1 MLKDLAEAIRRWTE
15 KNVETKSF
23 VATVVRANVRE
34 CNNPPLHLRFLRNKP
49 VGTLHYP
56 TPVLKHITLRV
67 HVKSSL
73 QKQLKHV
80 KTTRMKRSSLFH
92 CKGGEMPSLSRD
104 GCVRA
109 SIKLDSFVKEKPQ
122 PFWSG

>member
-34 CNNPPLHLRFLRNKP
+34 CNNPTPHLRFLRNKP

-56 TPVLKHITLRV
+56 TGAKT
-67 HVKSSL
+67 KSESAL
-73 QKQLKHV
+73 
-80 KTTRMKRSSLFH
+80 
-92 CKGGEMPSLSRD
+92 PSALSN
-104 GCVRA
+104 
-109 SIKLDSFVKEKPQ
+109 LSF
-122 PFWSG
+122 

>member
-1 MLKDLAEAIRRWTE
+1 MY
-15 KNVETKSF
+15 NVVETKSF

-34 CNNPPLHLRFLRNKP
+34 CNNPPPHLRFLRNKP

-56 TPVLKHITLRV
+56 TGACSMLKPITLRV
-67 HVKSSL
+67 HVNSSL

-80 KTTRMKRSSLFH
+80 KKTRMKRSSLFN
-92 CKGGEMPSLSRD
+92 CKGGEMPSLSSD

-122 PFWSG
+122 PFWPG